1 MITYFMDFAWQSFV
15 EPDPGSELQGVVGY
29 LHPSRYRTVPRVLW
43 HTREIEAQLAESGGL
58 VGYALRAN
66 LARKEFWAVAAWE
79 SDESL
84 QNFVESNPHAEI
96 RMALKREMEES
107 WFQRFDVSGEEVP
120 LNIDEALKRV

>member
-1 MITYFMDFAWQSFV
+1 MNFAWQSFV
-15 EPDPGSELQGVVGY
+15 EPDPESELQGVVGY
-29 LHPSRYRTVPRVLW
+29 LHPSQYRTVPRVLW

-58 VGYALRAN
+58 VGYALRAK
-66 LARKEFWAVAAWE
+66 LAQKKFWAVAAWE

-84 QNFVESNPHAEI
+84 QTFVESNPHAKI
-96 RMALKREMEES
+96 RMALKREMKES